1 MTIFVDRNG
10 LISGKVIGELDER
23 LLAIQL
29 ERILPKAR

>member
-10 LISGKVIGELDER
+10 LISGKVIGEVDDK

-29 ERILPKAR
+29 ERILPKAQ